1 MSQTKTTQTKPKMT
15 ALDYTH
21 AAHKQL
27 AAGNERKA
35 AGLLWKAAEAT
46 FLDLAR
52 ERGIE
57 CDGDGDSLIE
67 LAKALDANGAV
78 TKRYYRGS
86 FGGASLLRAHAE
98 FEALEKWELMDAYEA
113 TLEFIFEV
121 KLPEA
126 FNDKR

>member
-1 MSQTKTTQTKPKMT
+1 MTQTKPDMT

-57 CDGDGDSLIE
+57 CDGSLIE
-67 LAKALDANGAV
+67 LAKALEADGSV
-78 TKRYYRGS
+78 SKWYYRGS
-86 FGGASLLRAHAE
+86 LGGASLLRAHAE
-98 FEALEKWELMDAYEA
+98 FEALEKWELMDAYKD
-113 TLEFIFEV
+113 TLDFILEV
-121 KLPEA
+121 
-126 FNDKR
+126 NNGKR

>member
-1 MSQTKTTQTKPKMT
+1 MTSQKTDMT

-27 AAGNERKA
+27 AAGNEREA

-46 FLDLAR
+46 FLDLGR
-52 ERGIE
+52 KCGIE
-57 CDGDGDSLIE
+57 CDGDLIE
-67 LAKALDANGAV
+67 LAKALDAKGAV
-78 TKRYYRGS
+78 TKRYHRGNL
-86 FGGASLLRAHAE
+86 GGASLLRAHAE

-121 KLPEA
+121 NIPEA
-126 FNDKR
+126 LNGKR

>member
-1 MSQTKTTQTKPKMT
+1 MTSTKTEMT

-46 FLDLAR
+46 FLDLGR
-52 ERGIE
+52 KRGIE
-57 CDGDGDSLIE
+57 CDGNLIE

-78 TKRYYRGS
+78 TKRYHRSMLGE
-86 FGGASLLRAHAE
+86 ASLLRDHARHDV
-98 FEALEKWELMDAYEA
+98 LESWYFLDVYGD
-113 TLEFIFEV
+113 TLDFVFEV
-121 KLPEA
+121 NIPEA
-126 FNDKR
+126 FNGKR

>member
-1 MSQTKTTQTKPKMT
+1 MTTTKTTQPATEMT

-27 AAGNERKA
+27 AHGNEREA

-57 CDGDGDSLIE
+57 HNGDGNLIE

-78 TKRYYRGS
+78 TKRYHRS
-86 FGGASLLRAHAE
+86 RLGAMSTLKLHAE
-98 FEALEKWELMDAYEA
+98 HDVLEKWDLMALYENTLDFIMDAH
-113 TLEFIFEV
+113 
-121 KLPEA
+121 
-126 FNDKR
+126 NGKR